1 MEFSAYSNYFEALA
15 TQLRDVAHTPEAPK
29 FCRFNIEEIL
39 AGLAH
44 GLVLDTPGLLLESFE
59 GRLSE
64 DGDNVMDNQDG
75 AFLILKACELEDFSA
90 QNAIIDEAKR
100 IGLKVIA
107 KLRHDALRNQ
117 GLQHFDRNSVGYEKV
132 GPVFGNCY
140 GYRFTFS
147 FFNPISLR
155 VDPADWLPAG

>member
-1 MEFSAYSNYFEALA
+1 MDFTAYSNYFEGLA
-15 TQLRDVAHTPEAPK
+15 TQLRDVAHTAAAPK
-29 FCRFNIEEIL
+29 FCRFNIEEVL

-44 GLVLDTPGLLLESFE
+44 GIDPATPCLLLEAFE

-64 DGDNVMDNQDG
+64 EGDNVMDNQDA
-75 AFLILKACELEDFSA
+75 AFLILRQCELEDFAS
-90 QNAIIDEAKR
+90 QNAIIDESKR

-107 KLRHDALRNQ
+107 RLRHDARAGE

-132 GPVFGNCY
+132 GPVFGNCF

-147 FFNPISLR
+147 FYNPLSLR
-155 VDPADWLPAG
+155 YNAADWL

>member
-1 MEFSAYSNYFEALA
+1 MEFSAYSAYFEALA
-15 TQLRDVAHTPEAPK
+15 TQLRDVAHSPDNRK
-29 FCRFNIEEIL
+29 FCRFNIEEVL

-44 GLVLDTPGLLLESFE
+44 GLDPSTPCLLLESFE

-64 DGDNVMDNQDG
+64 DGDQVMDNQDA
-75 AFLILKACELEDFSA
+75 AFLIMQLCELEDFAS
-90 QNAIIDEAKR
+90 QNAIIDRAKT

-107 KLRHDALRNQ
+107 RLRHDARKGQ

-147 FFNPISLR
+147 FFNPLSLR
-155 VDPADWLPAG
+155 LDPADWLTP

>member
-1 MEFSAYSNYFEALA
+1 MEFSAYSAYFEGLA
-15 TQLRDVAHTPEAPK
+15 TKLRDVAHTPDNPK

-39 AGLAH
+39 ANLAH
-44 GLVLDTPGLLLESFE
+44 GLDTETPCLLLESFE

-64 DGDNVMDNQDG
+64 EGDNVMDTQDG
-75 AFLILKACELEDFSA
+75 AFLIVKACETEDFA
-90 QNAIIDEAKR
+90 AANLIIDEAKR
-100 IGLKVIA
+100 IGFKVIA
-107 KLRHDALRNQ
+107 KLRHDARAGE

-132 GPVFGNCY
+132 GPIFGNCY

-155 VDPADWLPAG
+155 VNPADWA